1 MYFHF
6 KFEKIKSCIS
16 VTLRQRLT
24 EFGLM
29 SHQGKKSL
37 QILNMMSDVRDP
49 LLKSLQPLT
58 FYQDQLFELNHVLIC
73 KVPGSEV
80 PMLHRQC

>member
-1 MYFHF
+1 MYFYF

-29 SHQGKKSL
+29 SHQVKKSL
-37 QILNMMSDVRDP
+37 QILNMMSECEMCETP
-49 LLKSLQPLT
+49 YPNLYNL
-58 FYQDQLFELNHVLIC
+58 
-73 KVPGSEV
+73 
-80 PMLHRQC
+80 